1 MNKQKEN
8 NQQLNAFNKVFE
20 FFYLV
25 KSKDKGVK
33 EMEKGIRPDRK
44 AGTQG

>member
-8 NQQLNAFNKVFE
+8 NQRLNTLKVFE